1 MSAAREQELC
11 DDLAAMRRQ
20 RDDLLDVL
28 SDSNMLLVV
37 GLWYPRLREKILFVL
52 SSCQKE
58 MDE

>member
-37 GLWYPRLREKILFVL
+37 GLWYPELCAKILEVRK
-52 SSCQKE
+52 SCR
-58 MDE
+58 D